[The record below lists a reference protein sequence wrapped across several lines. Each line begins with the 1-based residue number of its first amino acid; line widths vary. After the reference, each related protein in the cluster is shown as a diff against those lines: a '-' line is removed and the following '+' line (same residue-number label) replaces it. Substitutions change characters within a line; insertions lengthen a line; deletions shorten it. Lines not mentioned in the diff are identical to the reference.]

1 MSSRFN
7 RFLHIEHPRGEKEPA
22 DGAVSLRDGGRFE
35 SVAGPG
41 EAGAPP
47 SPAVPEAHLER
58 FKQQGQTPLVMDD
71 GPTTGQ
77 HFSRC
82 IRCETENGR
91 FAVVCTTCGADLRAP
106 EQRAEDEKRGRERA
120 RAEERERE
128 EMRVRQ
134 AMQAERRTWPVEEEE
149 GIPSV
154 FEPSL
159 GRGLLRR
166 IQNPT
171 ARWLSMGAA
180 VGLPLLLTRAGRG
193 PLWVLGMY
201 LGVFVAA
208 SFVPSAF
215 WMKRGRDE

>member
-7 RFLHIEHPRGEKEPA
+7 RFLHIEKSRGEKEPA
-22 DGAVSLRDGGRFE
+22 DGPVSLRDGGRFE
-35 SVAGPG
+35 SVSGPH
-41 EAGAPP
+41 EAGAPSSP
-47 SPAVPEAHLER
+47 SVPEAHLER

-71 GPTTGQ
+71 GPASGQ

-91 FAVVCTTCGADLRAP
+91 FALVCTTCGADLRAP
-106 EQRAEDEKRGRERA
+106 EQREEDEKRGRERA

-128 EMRVRQ
+128 AMRVRQ
-134 AMQAERRTWPVEEEE
+134 EIPAERPTWHTEEEE
-149 GIPSV
+149 GISPV

-159 GRGLLRR
+159 GRGLMRR

-171 ARWLSMGAA
+171 ARWLSLGGA
-180 VGLPLLLTRAGRG
+180 VGLPLLLTRAGHG

-215 WMKRGRDE
+215 WMRRGRDE

>member
-7 RFLHIEHPRGEKEPA
+7 RFLHIEHPRGEKESA
-22 DGAVSLRDGGRFE
+22 DGPVSLRDGGRFE
-35 SVAGPG
+35 SPG
-41 EAGAPP
+41 EAGALP

-71 GPTTGQ
+71 GPPSGQ

-134 AMQAERRTWPVEEEE
+134 TMPAERPTWHTEEEEE
-149 GIPSV
+149 GIPPV

-159 GRGLLRR
+159 GVGLLRR

-171 ARWLSMGAA
+171 ARWLSVGGA
-180 VGLPLLLTRAGRG
+180 VGLPLLLTRAGHG
-193 PLWVLGMY
+193 PLWALGMY

-215 WMKRGRDE
+215 WMMRRRDE

>member
-1 MSSRFN
+1 M
-7 RFLHIEHPRGEKEPA
+7 
-22 DGAVSLRDGGRFE
+22 
-35 SVAGPG
+35 
-41 EAGAPP
+41 
-47 SPAVPEAHLER
+47 ER
-58 FKQQGQTPLVMDD
+58 FKQQGQTPLEMDD
-71 GPTTGQ
+71 GPTSGR

-106 EQRAEDEKRGRERA
+106 EQRAEDEKRGREREQA
-120 RAEERERE
+120 VERERE

-134 AMQAERRTWPVEEEE
+134 TMPAERPTWHTEEE
-149 GIPSV
+149 GIPPV

-166 IQNPT
+166 IENPI
-171 ARWLSMGAA
+171 ARWLSVGGA
-180 VGLPLLLTRAGRG
+180 VGLPLLLTRAGHG

-215 WMKRGRDE
+215 WMRRRRDE